1 MAIEKN
7 IIINVQTKEAQK
19 NMKGFTSTIQEQKD
33 ITLEFER
40 ELVRLEE
47 QLRNTSKGSLSAQKQ
62 IKDQI
67 TQVKAALKDQRLSLR
82 ELNNEKSKQT
92 KVTELNTV
100 SLSKNYG
107 VVQLLDQVTGG
118 LASQVRSVVD
128 ANRLFNISLK
138 GTRTALI
145 ATGVGLFIVA
155 LGVVVAYWEQIEEAI
170 LGANRKLQEQVDLSI
185 KVQESIGLQ
194 LSLTE
199 KQLTLANKQGKA
211 AEALQEQRLAILNIL
226 REENTTEI
234 KLLEIQAAKLKSA
247 AFELTTRE
255 KILKAV
261 LNTAKAG
268 SSDEFILSKQVEAA
282 NQYKDLLDAITKAK
296 EKQVDLD
303 IKIFDIN
310 NPEGEI
316 QRQAEPLFTLENGL
330 TFEDN
335 LTLGSREL
343 LNERLLKSDEE
354 LRNNIKDS
362 EQKALNEKEANAIR
376 EIEYRKR
383 VKDFTIELAFQ
394 TAGLVGSLAEEGSN
408 LAKGAAVAQA
418 TIETYKGAV
427 AAYAA
432 GSSVGGPAGLI
443 LGPVAAG
450 LAVAAGFA
458 NIKKI
463 LSTKPTQNSAPS
475 VGGGGGG
482 GRTPQAP
489 SFNLVQGSAS
499 NQIANSLQR
508 GNEPIK
514 AYVTSRDMTSQQQL
528 DRAIESGS
536 TL

>member
-7 IIINVQTKEAQK
+7 IKINVDTKGAVNEVDK
-19 NMKGFTSTIQEQKD
+19 LDDSFK
-33 ITLEFER
+33 
-40 ELVRLEE
+40 RLDKETE
-47 QLRNTSKGSLSAQKQ
+47 KTSKG
-62 IKDQI
+62 
-67 TQVKAALKDQRLSLR
+67 LKDVGD
-82 ELNNEKSKQT
+82 N
-92 KVTELNTV
+92 
-100 SLSKNYG
+100 G
-107 VVQLLDQVTGG
+107 GAIAILDGLTGG
-118 LASQVRSVVD
+118 LATRMRD
-128 ANRLFNISLK
+128 AFEATKLFNISLK

-268 SSDEFILSKQVEAA
+268 SGDAFILSKQVEAA

-343 LNERLLKSDEE
+343 LNEKLKVLDEE
-354 LRNNIKDS
+354 LRGDIEYNRL
-362 EQKALNEKEANAIR
+362 KADLDAKQAADD
-376 EIEYRKR
+376 EIAYRKR
-383 VKDFTIELAFQ
+383 VKDFTIELAYQ
-394 TAGLVGSLAEEGSN
+394 TAGLIGALAEEGSA

-450 LAVAAGFA
+450 LAVAAGFL

-463 LSTKPTQNSAPS
+463 LATKPTQGGAPPAS
-475 VGGGGGG
+475 GGGGG

-489 SFNLVQGSAS
+489 AFNLVQGSAS

-508 GNEPIK
+508 GNEPVK
-514 AYVTSRDMTSQQQL
+514 AYVTSTDMTSAQQL

>member
-7 IIINVQTKEAQK
+7 IKINVDTKGAVNEVDK
-19 NMKGFTSTIQEQKD
+19 LDDSFK
-33 ITLEFER
+33 
-40 ELVRLEE
+40 RLDKETE
-47 QLRNTSKGSLSAQKQ
+47 KTSKG
-62 IKDQI
+62 
-67 TQVKAALKDQRLSLR
+67 LKDVGD
-82 ELNNEKSKQT
+82 N
-92 KVTELNTV
+92 
-100 SLSKNYG
+100 G
-107 VVQLLDQVTGG
+107 GAIAILDGLTGG
-118 LASQVRSVVD
+118 LATRMRD
-128 ANRLFNISLK
+128 AFEATKLFNISLK

-268 SSDEFILSKQVEAA
+268 SGDAFILSKQVEAA

-343 LNERLLKSDEE
+343 LNEKLLGLDEE
-354 LRNNIKDS
+354 LRNNI
-362 EQKALNEKEANAIR
+362 EMRATMAENERIADDARERERKQLLADAI
-376 EIEYRKR
+376 IQ
-383 VKDFTIELAFQ
+383 IAGQ
-394 TAGLVGSLAEEGSN
+394 TAGLVGAIAKEGTA
-408 LAKGAAVAQA
+408 LAKGAAIAQA
-418 TIETYKGAV
+418 TISGFQGVQSAFTT
-427 AAYAA
+427 AAA
-432 GSSVGGPAGLI
+432 SPVTTFFPAYPFI
-443 LGPVAAG
+443 QAG
-450 LAVAAGFA
+450 LAGAFSAIQIA
-458 NIKKI
+458 KI
-463 LSTKPTQNSAPS
+463 GKVSSN
-475 VGGGGGG
+475 GGGQSPNGQTGGGG

-489 SFNLVQGSAS
+489 AFNLVQGSAS

-508 GNEPIK
+508 GNEPLK
-514 AYVTSRDMTSQQQL
+514 AYVTSTDMTSAQQL

>member
-7 IIINVQTKEAQK
+7 IKINVDTKGAVNEVDK
-19 NMKGFTSTIQEQKD
+19 LDDSFK
-33 ITLEFER
+33 
-40 ELVRLEE
+40 RLDKETE
-47 QLRNTSKGSLSAQKQ
+47 KTSKG
-62 IKDQI
+62 
-67 TQVKAALKDQRLSLR
+67 LKDVGD
-82 ELNNEKSKQT
+82 N
-92 KVTELNTV
+92 
-100 SLSKNYG
+100 G
-107 VVQLLDQVTGG
+107 GAIAILDGLTGG
-118 LASQVRSVVD
+118 LATRMRD
-128 ANRLFNISLK
+128 AFEATKLFNISLK

-268 SSDEFILSKQVEAA
+268 SGDAFILSKQVEAA

-343 LNERLLKSDEE
+343 LNEKLKVLDEE
-354 LRNNIKDS
+354 LRGDIEYNRL
-362 EQKALNEKEANAIR
+362 KADLDAKQAADD
-376 EIEYRKR
+376 EIAYRKR
-383 VKDFTIELAFQ
+383 VKDFTIELAYQ
-394 TAGLVGSLAEEGSN
+394 TAGLIGALAEEGSA
-408 LAKGAAVAQA
+408 LAKGAAVFQA
-418 TIETYKGAV
+418 TIDTYKGAV

-432 GSSVGGPAGLI
+432 GLSVGGPAGLVLAPI
-443 LGPVAAG
+443 AAGIAVAAG
-450 LAVAAGFA
+450 LA

-463 LSTKPTQNSAPS
+463 LSTKPTQGGATSAS
-475 VGGGGGG
+475 GGGGGG
-482 GRTPQAP
+482 SRTPQAP
-489 SFNLVQGSAS
+489 AFNLVQGSAS

-508 GNEPIK
+508 GNEPVK
-514 AYVTSRDMTSQQQL
+514 AYVTSTDMTSAQQL